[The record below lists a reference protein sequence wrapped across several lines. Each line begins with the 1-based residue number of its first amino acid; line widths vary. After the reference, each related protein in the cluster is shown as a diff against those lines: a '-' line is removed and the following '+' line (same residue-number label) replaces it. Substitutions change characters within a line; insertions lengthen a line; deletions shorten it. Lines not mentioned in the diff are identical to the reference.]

1 MSLKTEQLS
10 EEELSVVKSGEPLLA
25 DTFPSKAFLVIDFC
39 EKNEPNV
46 AGWSDDGTTIIVKN
60 PQTFALSHLP
70 RYFKHSN
77 FASFVRQLNI
87 YGWQK
92 VKDHDSSDGSVAF
105 YHDLF
110 QRGRPDL
117 LGDIKRSYKKPPK
130 KHSIQEEKKEDHASF
145 NTRFDE
151 IQQQMDTL
159 AEKLDLLISIV
170 TSSNHNGAFVMGKR
184 KLHTGGKRR
193 RHDFDDGRESPVS
206 DVTGPTDPTAVSKG
220 SSSSS
225 ISSTDSSPVA
235 AVKVVPRFMLDMD
248 VVDEE
253 IEDFESAV
261 GRDPRELYR
270 DLLELRA
277 STRELDENYHLH
289 HSAPPEG
296 VASMNEEEEENDDDD
311 FKKYIDKMLEGNG
324 QDSAMQCEQ
333 DGQEAVGDHHSDT
346 PVDSTTFFS
355 GHLMSKSNP
364 GAVHSHVQIPQSMA
378 SAVVVSHRE
387 DGEYDEEA
395 GDFASSPPL
404 TTAVAVEDASVERK
418 RFSRRSKIFIAFFA
432 FMVLVALI
440 VWPVVNVMDEKR
452 ETSSVSHPLRS
463 EDSSGREPERQSGSG
478 SGRKPERRS
487 GGGSG
492 PRPGGSGSGSGGW
505 RDNNTAKR
513 NGGWSSVDS
522 SRNNVFGDTGSDST
536 ESPFDRAEDTG
547 SFDPYAKSIQGDSLS
562 LAWQGGSYECVAVQ
576 PTP

>member
-39 EKNEPNV
+39 EKNDPSI

-105 YHDLF
+105 YHDSF

-130 KHSIQEEKKEDHASF
+130 KHSIQEEKKEEHASF

-159 AEKLDLLISIV
+159 SEKLDLLISIV
-170 TSSNHNGAFVMGKR
+170 TSRNHNGAFVTGKR
-184 KLHTGGKRR
+184 KMRTGGNKRR
-193 RHDFDDGRESPVS
+193 RHAFDDGRESPVS

-225 ISSTDSSPVA
+225 LSSADSSPVA
-235 AVKVVPRFMLDMD
+235 AVKVVPSFMLHMD

-253 IEDFESAV
+253 IEDFGSAV

-277 STRELDENYHLH
+277 STRELDEDRHLH

-296 VASMNEEEEENDDDD
+296 VASMNQEQEANDDDD
-311 FKKYIDKMLEGNG
+311 FKKYIDNMLEGNG
-324 QDSAMQCEQ
+324 QDSAMQCQ
-333 DGQEAVGDHHSDT
+333 QEAVGDHHADT
-346 PVDSTTFFS
+346 FVHSTTFVADP
-355 GHLMSKSNP
+355 LMSKPNP

-378 SAVVVSHRE
+378 SAVVVSHPE

-404 TTAVAVEDASVERK
+404 TTAVAVEDAPVERK

-440 VWPVVNVMDEKR
+440 VWSVVNVMDEKK
-452 ETSSVSHPLRS
+452 EKLSVSQPLRW
-463 EDSSGREPERQSGSG
+463 EHSSGLGPEGQSGSGSG
-478 SGRKPERRS
+478 SGRKHERRS

-492 PRPGGSGSGSGGW
+492 QRPDGSGSGGW
-505 RDNNTAKR
+505 RDR
-513 NGGWSSVDS
+513 DSSERDGGGSSVDS

-536 ESPFDRAEDTG
+536 ESPFDRAEDTERFG
-547 SFDPYAKSIQGDSLS
+547 PHAKTIQGDSLS
-562 LAWQGGSYECVAVQ
+562 LAWQGGSYECVVVQ

>member
-1 MSLKTEQLS
+1 
-10 EEELSVVKSGEPLLA
+10 
-25 DTFPSKAFLVIDFC
+25 
-39 EKNEPNV
+39 
-46 AGWSDDGTTIIVKN
+46 
-60 PQTFALSHLP
+60 
-70 RYFKHSN
+70 
-77 FASFVRQLNI
+77 LNI

-130 KHSIQEEKKEDHASF
+130 KHSIQEEKKEDHASL

-170 TSSNHNGAFVMGKR
+170 TSINHNGAFVMGKR

-193 RHDFDDGRESPVS
+193 RRDFDDGRESPVS

-277 STRELDENYHLH
+277 STRELDEDHHLH

-296 VASMNEEEEENDDDD
+296 VASMNQEQEENDDDD

-346 PVDSTTFFS
+346 PVDSTTFVS

-404 TTAVAVEDASVERK
+404 TTAVAVEDAPVERK
-418 RFSRRSKIFIAFFA
+418 RFSRRFKIFIAIFA
-432 FMVLVALI
+432 IMVLVALI
-440 VWPVVNVMDEKR
+440 VWPVVTVMDEKMDEKK
-452 ETSSVSHPLRS
+452 ETASVTQPLRW
-463 EDSSGREPERQSGSG
+463 EDSSGPGSEGQSSGGSG
-478 SGRKPERRS
+478 SGRKPDRRS

-492 PRPGGSGSGSGGW
+492 QRPDGSVSGGW
-505 RDNNTAKR
+505 RDNDTAER
-513 NGGWSSVDS
+513 DGGGSSVDS
-522 SRNNVFGDTGSDST
+522 SNAFGDTGSDST

-547 SFDPYAKSIQGDSLS
+547 RFGPSAKSIQGDSLS
-562 LAWQGGSYECVAVQ
+562 LAWQGGSYECVVVQ
-576 PTP
+576 PPP

>member
-1 MSLKTEQLS
+1 MSFKTEQLS
-10 EEELSVVKSGEPLLA
+10 DGEPLLA

-77 FASFVRQLNI
+77 FASFVRQLNT

-105 YHDLF
+105 YHDSF

-117 LGDIKRSYKKPPK
+117 LGDIKRSYKKLPR
-130 KHSIQEEKKEDHASF
+130 KHSIQGEKTEEYASF

-151 IQQQMDTL
+151 MQQQMDTL
-159 AEKLDLLISIV
+159 AEKLDLLISIM
-170 TSSNHNGAFVMGKR
+170 TSSNHNGAFVER
-184 KLHTGGKRR
+184 SVHAGGKRR
-193 RHDFDDGRESPVS
+193 RQQFGDGRESPLS
-206 DVTGPTDPTAVSKG
+206 GATDSTAVSKD

-225 ISSTDSSPVA
+225 LSSTDSSPA
-235 AVKVVPRFMLDMD
+235 AAGKFVPHFTLGMD
-248 VVDEE
+248 AVDEE
-253 IEDFESAV
+253 AKAFESAA

-270 DLLELRA
+270 DLIEVRT
-277 STRELDENYHLH
+277 STRELDEVHHLH

-296 VASMNEEEEENDDDD
+296 VASMNQEQEANDDDD
-311 FKKYIDKMLEGNG
+311 FKKYIDKMLDGNV

-333 DGQEAVGDHHSDT
+333 DEQEAIRDHADT
-346 PVDSTTFFS
+346 PVDSTTFVS

-364 GAVHSHVQIPQSMA
+364 DAVHSHVQIPQSMA

-387 DGEYDEEA
+387 YGEYDEEA

-404 TTAVAVEDASVERK
+404 TTAVAVQDAPVARK
-418 RFSRRSKIFIAFFA
+418 RFSRRFKIFIVTTILI
-432 FMVLVALI
+432 VLVAFI
-440 VWPVVNVMDEKR
+440 WPLVVFLGKKNKPESR
-452 ETSSVSHPLRS
+452 SEPLRW
-463 EDSSGREPERQSGSG
+463 EGGPEGQRGDGSG
-478 SGRKPERRS
+478 SGDKSKWRSDGGRS
-487 GGGSG
+487 GR
-492 PRPGGSGSGSGGW
+492 RPDESGSESWKDRDTPEGGRW
-505 RDNNTAKR
+505 RHRDSSD
-513 NGGWSSVDS
+513 GDGCGSSVDS
-522 SRNNVFGDTGSDST
+522 SNVFGDTGPHST

-547 SFDPYAKSIQGDSLS
+547 RFGPNAKSIQGDLLT
-562 LAWQGGSYECVAVQ
+562 LAWQGGSYECVVVQ